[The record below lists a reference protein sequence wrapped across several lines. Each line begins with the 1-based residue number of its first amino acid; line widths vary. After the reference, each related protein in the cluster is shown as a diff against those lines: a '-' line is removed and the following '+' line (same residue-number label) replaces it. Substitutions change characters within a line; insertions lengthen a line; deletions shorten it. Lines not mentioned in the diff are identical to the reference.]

1 LTLLWV
7 ITGASLVVALVAW
20 SQARRT
26 AKRLEQLSQMYW
38 ELKYKHGEL
47 RVQLQ
52 RATGELPPPEQ
63 AAAPPGTAVSQQ
75 AGNRT
80 FIPLASLKR

>member
-1 LTLLWV
+1 LTLLWL
-7 ITGASLVVALVAW
+7 ITGAALVVALVAW
-20 SQARRT
+20 SRARRT

-38 ELKYKHGEL
+38 ELKYQHGEL

-52 RATGELPPPEQ
+52 RATGELPPPGATAP
-63 AAAPPGTAVSQQ
+63 AASASDS
-75 AGNRT
+75 

>member
-1 LTLLWV
+1 MTLLWF
-7 ITGASLVVALVAW
+7 ITGAALVVALVAW
-20 SQARRT
+20 GQARRT

-38 ELKYKHGEL
+38 ELKYQHGEL

-52 RATGELPPPEQ
+52 RRTGATPPPDEVPAQ
-63 AAAPPGTAVSQQ
+63 PAPA
-75 AGNRT
+75 RDT